1 MSGKSGVAN
10 SHEGALLGWFQLP
23 ANRGF
28 HIARPAGDP
37 RLDDQAWRNDFR
49 ILANRFK
56 CAPVG
61 AHSRVAPFPT
71 GMPERSY
78 EVAGQIFELA
88 RTGSCLN
95 ISMRGRLDQAWRSG
109 YCERMELRSLPKIEL
124 HLHLDCSLSF
134 QAVSRLAP
142 SVTREEYQRDYIA
155 PERCANLADFLSRAP
170 KGFRLMQTEDALR
183 LVTED
188 VFQQLIDDGVI
199 YAEIRFAP
207 LLHMERGLSPERV
220 VSVVERSVER
230 LIRETG
236 MQAGLILCTL
246 RHFTEA
252 QSMLTAKLLKEFRGS
267 RVVALDLAGDEAGFP
282 LHTHIAAYRYAQ
294 EHGLFRTA
302 HAGEGLGPE
311 SVWETLRLLDPHRIG
326 HGTRSIEDPKLV
338 EHLRRKRIH
347 LEICPTSNVQIIP
360 SIGSVQEHPIDRL
373 YRAGVSLNVNS
384 DSRMLT
390 PTTLTKEY
398 ESLQR
403 VFNWSEQDLLRTNL
417 MALDTAFADDAVK
430 QQPRERF
437 LEAFGRT
444 NPSS

>member
-1 MSGKSGVAN
+1 
-10 SHEGALLGWFQLP
+10 
-23 ANRGF
+23 
-28 HIARPAGDP
+28 
-37 RLDDQAWRNDFR
+37 
-49 ILANRFK
+49 
-56 CAPVG
+56 
-61 AHSRVAPFPT
+61 
-71 GMPERSY
+71 
-78 EVAGQIFELA
+78 
-88 RTGSCLN
+88 
-95 ISMRGRLDQAWRSG
+95 
-109 YCERMELRSLPKIEL
+109 MELHSLPKIEL

-134 QAVSRLAP
+134 QAVSALAP

-155 PERCANLADFLSRAP
+155 PARCANLADFLSRAP
-170 KGFRLMQTEDALR
+170 KGFRLMQTEDSLR

-188 VFQQLIDDGVI
+188 VFQQLVEDGVI

-207 LLHMERGLSPERV
+207 LLHTEQGLSPERV
-220 VSVVERSVER
+220 VAVVDRSVES

-252 QSMLTAKLLKEFRGS
+252 QSLQTAKLVEKFHGS

-282 LHTHIAAYRYAQ
+282 LDAHIGAYRYAR

-311 SVWETLRLLDPHRIG
+311 SVWETLRVLDPQRIG

-338 EHLRRKRIH
+338 EHLRQKRIH
-347 LEICPTSNVQIIP
+347 LEICPSANVQIIP
-360 SIGSVQEHPIDRL
+360 SIGSMEDHPIDRL

-398 ESLQR
+398 ENLRR
-403 VFNWSEQDLLRTNL
+403 VFNWTDEDLLETNR
-417 MALDTAFADDAVK
+417 MGLDAAFLESGMK
-430 QQPRERF
+430 ELLRERL
-437 LEAFGRT
+437 LEADGGT
-444 NPSS
+444 NRRA